1 MIFETHEPN
10 APFDGLIES
19 IIHYKDFQPDHSI
32 ERVVPTGHVFVIFEL
47 DGIERHTFD
56 NETLQPIASFRLA
69 WVTGAH
75 RNYISISA
83 HQHSEMFVIQFRAY
97 GAHPFLH
104 LPMSRIADKVVAG
117 SDILD
122 GELLSLREELITAT
136 SSADKFAVADA
147 WLESRYDAKL
157 TAPKSIIDVV
167 ELLQA
172 EPASKFNEVIGCYTS
187 TQKHLISQFKKYIGI
202 TPKHYQRILRFNEVF
217 NQMQNDQF
225 LSWSDIA
232 HKCGYSDQSHFI
244 REFRNFSG
252 FNPEPYLKEEFEE
265 DETNFFP
272 FLYAVS
278 ICAFVLAEYLV
289 HLRLPFL

>member
-1 MIFETHEPN
+1 M
-10 APFDGLIES
+10 
-19 IIHYKDFQPDHSI
+19 
-32 ERVVPTGHVFVIFEL
+32 VPTGHVFVIFEL

-56 NETLQPIASFRLA
+56 NETLEPIASFRSA
-69 WVTGAH
+69 WVSGVH

-97 GAHPFLH
+97 GARPFLH
-104 LPMSRIADKVVAG
+104 LPMSQVADKVVAG

-147 WLESRYDAKL
+147 WLESRYDEKL
-157 TAPKSIIDVV
+157 AAPKSIVDVV

-172 EPASKFNEVIGCYTS
+172 EPASKFNEVTGCYS
-187 TQKHLISQFKKYIGI
+187 NTQKHLISQFKKYVGI

-252 FNPEPYLKEEFEE
+252 FNPEPYLKEEFAE

-272 FLYAVS
+272 LD
-278 ICAFVLAEYLV
+278 
-289 HLRLPFL
+289 RDG

>member
-1 MIFETHEPN
+1 MTKAKTSEQLLIFETYEPS
-10 APFDGLIES
+10 APIDALVES
-19 IIHYKDFQPDHSI
+19 IFHYKDFEPDHSI
-32 ERVVPTGHVFVIFEL
+32 ERVVPTGHVFAIFEL
-47 DGIERHTFD
+47 DGIERNTFD
-56 NETLQPIASFRLA
+56 NETLKPNASFRFA
-69 WVTGAH
+69 WVSGVH

-83 HQHSEMFVIQFRAY
+83 HQHSEMFAIQFRAH

-104 LPMSRIADKVVAG
+104 LPMSQVADKIVAG

-147 WLESRYDAKL
+147 WLESRYDEKL
-157 TAPKSIIDVV
+157 VAPKSIVDVV

-172 EPASKFNEVIGCYTS
+172 EPASKLNDIIGRYSS

-202 TPKHYQRILRFNEVF
+202 TPKQYQRVLRFNDVF

-232 HKCGYSDQSHFI
+232 HLCGYSDQSHFI

-252 FNPEPYLKEEFEE
+252 FNPESYLKEQFEE
-265 DETNFFP
+265 DATNFFP
-272 FLYAVS
+272 LD
-278 ICAFVLAEYLV
+278 
-289 HLRLPFL
+289 RDG